1 MTFDLIPKEKIM
13 FRGRRKIAIGGS
25 VFLGILLL
33 LTIIDGLCNNICEVW
48 FPAGV
53 LVCFALFLWYP
64 SIRYGKIAQS
74 SVVFSEC
81 SMDFTD
87 RKGHCLRSIPY
98 TSVTQIQVRDVY
110 GSFYGIGRDEVLDKY
125 ICFYLN
131 GSQTL
136 PDEDYHRL
144 FTHTDFTMLNYQEDI
159 IQTLKS
165 HNLHCLISD
174 STEFPPLVT
183 L

>member
-1 MTFDLIPKEKIM
+1 MTFDLVPKEKIM
-13 FRGRRKIAIGGS
+13 FRCRRKIAIGGS
-25 VFLGILLL
+25 VFLGLLL
-33 LTIIDGLCNNICEVW
+33 LATIIDGLCNNICEVW

-87 RKGHCLRSIPY
+87 RKGHCLRSVPY

-110 GSFYGIGRDEVLDKY
+110 GSFYGIGRDEALDKY

-131 GSQTL
+131 GCRTV
-136 PDEDYHRL
+136 PNVDYHRL
-144 FTHTDFTMLNYQEDI
+144 FSHKDFTMLYYREEI

-165 HNLHCLISD
+165 HNLPCFISD
-174 STEFPPLVT
+174 STELPPLVT
-183 L
+183 V